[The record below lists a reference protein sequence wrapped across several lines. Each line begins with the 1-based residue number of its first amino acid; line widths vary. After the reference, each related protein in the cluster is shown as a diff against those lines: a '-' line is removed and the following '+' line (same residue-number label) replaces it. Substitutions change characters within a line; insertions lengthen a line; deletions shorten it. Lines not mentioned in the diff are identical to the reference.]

1 MKEQSFYY
9 RLQLFSFITY
19 PRKRNDNNLNVHCF
33 SGANWWT
40 QALIHLCCFL
50 DIGKRA
56 VFECSS
62 RTHSDE

>member
-9 RLQLFSFITY
+9 RLQLFSFIKY

-40 QALIHLCCFL
+40 QALIHLWGWR
-50 DIGKRA
+50 DG
-56 VFECSS
+56 
-62 RTHSDE
+62 T